1 MTIENSINIPTTMP
15 TMLLFKVSGIK
26 KLLSLACNWLKP
38 ETMPEL
44 LKNYDSQCDQ
54 G

>member
-1 MTIENSINIPTTMP
+1 MNTENSINIPTTVP
-15 TMLLFKVSGIK
+15 TMLLFNVSDIK
-26 KLLSLACNWLKP
+26 KLSLACNWLKP

-44 LKNYDSQCDQ
+44 LKNYNSQCDQ